1 MGRNQLYTVH
11 SEAGRD
17 LAEEPGMRG
26 RPRAHPRAGCFSSL
40 SHTEDT
46 PFPLRLSGVQVTST
60 GKPGH
65 GSRFIEDTAAEKLV
79 CGIRGGSLGVPEAVL
94 GPLSHLTS
102 LS

>member
-1 MGRNQLYTVH
+1 
-11 SEAGRD
+11 
-17 LAEEPGMRG
+17 MRG

-46 PFPLRLSGVQVTST
+46 PFPLPLPGVQVTST

-79 CGIRGGSLGVPEAVL
+79 CGVRGGSLGVPKA
-94 GPLSHLTS
+94 LSRGHS
-102 LS
+102 HI